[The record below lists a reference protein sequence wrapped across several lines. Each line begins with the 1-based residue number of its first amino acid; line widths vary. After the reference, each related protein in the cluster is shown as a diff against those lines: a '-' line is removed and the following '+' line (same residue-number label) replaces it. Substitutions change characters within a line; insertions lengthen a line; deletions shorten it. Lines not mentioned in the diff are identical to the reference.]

1 MTEAFLHYIWQYR
14 LFDSNN
20 LRTDEGSI
28 IEIVR
33 PGQYNTG
40 AGPDFFNAQLRIDGT
55 LWAGNV
61 EIHIHASDWHRHNH
75 QKDPS
80 YDSCILHVVNENDA
94 NTLRMNGTRIPSI
107 ELKNKY
113 PAYLWDNYLRLIGSK
128 GWVSCQPRIKETDAS
143 TWKITKEKMII
154 ERLEQRTQHI
164 FISLAGNKEDWEECF
179 YQYLAKNFGFQL
191 NAMPFE
197 MLARSLPLKYIKKER
212 DHLCDIEALL
222 FGQAGMLNGKF
233 NEEYPQKLKEIY
245 SHLSKK
251 YSLKNIPFSSWKLLR
266 LRPVNFPALRLA
278 QFAALLNDR
287 PTLFSD
293 LAEANSLK
301 KITTSLEVEA
311 SEYWNTHY
319 HFNKVS
325 SFKNKKLGIFSINNI
340 IINTCIPFIYAWGK
354 YIGNIE
360 LTERAISFLH
370 QLPVEENHLIKRWE
384 EVGVEAHSAFDS
396 QALIQLKI
404 VHCSEKKC
412 LTCNIGNSLINV
424 LP

>member
-1 MTEAFLHYIWQYR
+1 M
-14 LFDSNN
+14 
-20 LRTDEGSI
+20 
-28 IEIVR
+28 
-33 PGQYNTG
+33 
-40 AGPDFFNAQLRIDGT
+40 
-55 LWAGNV
+55 
-61 EIHIHASDWHRHNH
+61 
-75 QKDPS
+75 
-80 YDSCILHVVNENDA
+80 
-94 NTLRMNGTRIPSI
+94 
-107 ELKNKY
+107 
-113 PAYLWDNYLRLIGSK
+113 
-128 GWVSCQPRIKETDAS
+128 
-143 TWKITKEKMII
+143 
-154 ERLEQRTQHI
+154 
-164 FISLAGNKEDWEECF
+164 
-179 YQYLAKNFGFQL
+179 
-191 NAMPFE
+191 
-197 MLARSLPLKYIKKER
+197 
-212 DHLCDIEALL
+212 
-222 FGQAGMLNGKF
+222 
-233 NEEYPQKLKEIY
+233 
-245 SHLSKK
+245 
-251 YSLKNIPFSSWKLLR
+251 R

-278 QFAALLNDR
+278 QFAALLKDR

-354 YIGNIE
+354 YIGNSE